1 MKKILIRSAR
11 VLFPDSPFYKQKAD
25 VLIEGGKISAVAETI
40 LPEQSKGSEI
50 IEAEGKY
57 LSPGFFD
64 LNASFGEPGDEPK
77 ETIESGTAAA
87 LAGGFTGLAL
97 QSLSK
102 TAIQTRSEVLY
113 LINQARH
120 LAVDI
125 HPVGAV
131 TVNREGKDITELF
144 DMYQAGAKAFSDG
157 TKAINDAGLMSR
169 ALLYVKNFGG
179 LIFSFPEDRAI
190 AGSGRMNEGRMS
202 TYLGMKGVPVLA
214 EELMVSR
221 DLYLAEYNDTK
232 LHFSTISCKGSVD
245 LIRAAKKKGLKVTCD
260 VAAHHLVLTEDV
272 LEHFDTNY
280 KVKPPLRA
288 QEDVDALLAG
298 LEDGVIDAVVSQHTP
313 HEVEFKDVEFE
324 IAANGIIGLQ
334 TVLPLLVR
342 SGFHP
347 ETIVEKIAVRPRAIL
362 GIPLPNLVVGSDINF
377 VLFDTHTEWVFD
389 KENNRSMSAN
399 SPFIEDTLKGKVF
412 VVGNKSQLFVS

>member
-131 TVNREGKDITELF
+131 SVNREGKDITELF

-221 DLYLAEYNDTK
+221 DLYLAEYNDSK

-272 LEHFDTNY
+272 LEYFDTNY